1 MSFQLSLEMI
11 FYNMKYYAYHVD
23 RHPNITYGDICKKIR
38 QDGSGSVGL
47 IIRKSAAWNKFSI
60 VNIFIKTCDIRI
72 SNTTTDIE
80 SIIGHN
86 SLGKEKHAY
95 SSWEYY
101 PIVSADKLNSVNS
114 VDIIHFIDVV
124 FLTEA
129 LLYNA
134 HEELKTQLLMMADVF
149 L

>member
-1 MSFQLSLEMI
+1 
-11 FYNMKYYAYHVD
+11 MKYYAYHVD
-23 RHPNITYGDICKKIR
+23 RHPNITYSHICQKIR

-47 IIRKSAAWNKFSI
+47 IIRKSATWNKFSI

-86 SLGKEKHAY
+86 SIGKEKHAY